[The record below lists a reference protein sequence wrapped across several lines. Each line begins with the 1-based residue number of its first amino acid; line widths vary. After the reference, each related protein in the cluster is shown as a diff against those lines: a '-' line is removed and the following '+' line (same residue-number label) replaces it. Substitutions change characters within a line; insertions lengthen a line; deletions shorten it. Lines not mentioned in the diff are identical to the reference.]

1 MKKKINNYLKRF
13 EKSRTLS
20 TEQYKKLKQLEVDQK
35 FYMDLKYCKV
45 HKAIADICPPFRPML
60 SVIGTP
66 SYKLA
71 KFLVPKLSSITF
83 NEFTVKDSFAFGEE
97 IVHKDS
103 KRFMGSLDVDSLLSN
118 IPLEENINICTNLL
132 YNNEDVIKRINKSDF

>member
-20 TEQYKKLKQLEVDQK
+20 TEQYKKLKQPEVDQE
-35 FYMDLKYCKV
+35 FYMDLKCCKV
-45 HKAIADICPPFRPML
+45 HKAIADICLPFRPML
-60 SVIGTP
+60 SVIETP

-71 KFLVPKLSSITF
+71 KFLVPKLSLITF

-97 IVHKDS
+97 IVHKEL
-103 KRFMGSLDVDSLLSN
+103 FLGSLDVDSLLSN
-118 IPLEENINICTNLL
+118 IPLEETINVCTNLL
-132 YNNEDVIKRINKSDF
+132 YNNDDVIERINKPNF